1 MQAVPSSGKT
11 NSTAEMFYK
20 RSFCTKLPTLAYFYD
35 PLEATTTAMQQICG
49 GGEGIV
55 CRMTIQIDGTTPEL
69 F

>member
-35 PLEATTTAMQQICG
+35 PLEATTTASKFVV
-49 GGEGIV
+49 GE
-55 CRMTIQIDGTTPEL
+55 REL
-69 F
+69 FAE